1 MIDKNKGKGGGE
13 FDDDGFEGEDFDDAY
28 FDETVEDAGIEDLP
42 PEEGDLADEDF
53 EAEDWQDEEAEDAGK
68 KGKKAKK
75 DKSVKSGE
83 KKKMST
89 NTLIIMGAVVLG
101 VGVMLFN
108 LSKPPA
114 GSAAGGKPVDN
125 FKSLLN
131 VGGIMDGTLF
141 GDKPKDPTA
150 ETPAEEDQG
159 FLTKVPEETN
169 PPQPTPIAP
178 EDTSLALTPMPGEEG
193 ATPSAEAPRGPDDT
207 VPVANGEQVPVVPV
221 TTDDPNA
228 PATAEATPAVE
239 APAGETP
246 PEPTA
251 SPETPSAQDILN
263 KAIAE
268 RSADQ
273 TGETPAEEA
282 NSEEAKTEE
291 VKAAENPVEAAVEIP
306 VAETPASETPV
317 VEAPPVVAAVD
328 AEEVKALESKLEGK
342 IDELLQRMEK
352 IESDLNTVR
361 EAKGDDTKDIE
372 ETVQSLKEEIAELR
386 SRPAAPAP
394 EKKAKPKKVEP
405 KPEPVEDAAVEETT
419 EEAAPAPAPAPK
431 KVAASKTAPT
441 SQWELRAAQPGRAW
455 VSPQG
460 SRDMQ
465 SVVVGDTLTGI
476 GKVTG
481 IVYQN
486 GQWTIQGTQGAIHQ

>member
-13 FDDDGFEGEDFDDAY
+13 FDDNGLEGEDFDDAY

-42 PEEGDLADEDF
+42 SEEGDLGDEDF
-53 EAEDWQDEEAEDAGK
+53 EAEDWQDEEVEDAGK

-75 DKSVKSGE
+75 DKPVKSGE
-83 KKKMST
+83 KKKMSS

-114 GSAAGGKPVDN
+114 GGAAGAKPVDN
-125 FKSLLN
+125 FKSPLN
-131 VGGIMDGTLF
+131 IGGIMDGTLL
-141 GDKPKDPTA
+141 GDKPKDLTA
-150 ETPAEEDQG
+150 ENPVEEDQG

-193 ATPSAEAPRGPDDT
+193 AAPSVEAPRGPDDT
-207 VPVANGEQVPVVPV
+207 VPAANGEQIPVVPI
-221 TTDDPNA
+221 TTDDSNA
-228 PATAEATPAVE
+228 SVTVEATPAVE
-239 APAGETP
+239 TPAGETP
-246 PEPTA
+246 PEATA
-251 SPETPSAQDILN
+251 SPETPSAQDILS

-268 RSADQ
+268 RSDDQ
-273 TGETPAEEA
+273 AGDIPAEEA
-282 NSEEAKTEE
+282 KSEETAAAEETKTED
-291 VKAAENPVEAAVEIP
+291 VKAEEKPAEAAVEIP
-306 VAETPASETPV
+306 VAETPS
-317 VEAPPVVAAVD
+317 VAVVD

-342 IDELLQRMEK
+342 IDELLKRMET
-352 IESDLNTVR
+352 IETDLNNVR
-361 EAKGDDTKDIE
+361 EAKGDNTKDIE
-372 ETVQSLKEEIAELR
+372 ESVQSLKEEIAELR
-386 SRPAAPAP
+386 SRPAAEAP
-394 EKKAKPKKVEP
+394 EKKAKLKKAESN
-405 KPEPVEDAAVEETT
+405 PEPLENAAIEETV
-419 EEAAPAPAPAPK
+419 EEAAPAPVPAPK
-431 KVAASKTAPT
+431 KAAAAKPAPT

-465 SVVVGDTLTGI
+465 SVVVGDTLAGI